1 MKNVIAYTRV
11 STDNQVDKF
20 GLEAQREQIV
30 QYCERNG
37 LNIIEWISDDGESGA
52 KTRPGFDKI
61 IYGECFNPPVESVI
75 VAKSDRVARDINVYY
90 YYKMC
95 LKRKRIDLISVQED
109 FGQMGVF
116 STMLEAFTMC
126 VAQMER
132 ENINKRTSAG
142 RKIKASHGG
151 YSGGRSP
158 FGYKVQDGCLV
169 INEDEAK
176 AVRKIFAL
184 RGEGKTLRE
193 IADELQKE
201 GYKGKRGNPLHFKTV
216 SVILENEPTYKGMY
230 RYGNGEWVKGKH
242 EPIL

>member
-1 MKNVIAYTRV
+1 
-11 STDNQVDKF
+11 
-20 GLEAQREQIV
+20 
-30 QYCERNG
+30 
-37 LNIIEWISDDGESGA
+37 
-52 KTRPGFDKI
+52 
-61 IYGECFNPPVESVI
+61 
-75 VAKSDRVARDINVYY
+75 
-90 YYKMC
+90 
-95 LKRKRIDLISVQED
+95 
-109 FGQMGVF
+109 MGVF

-169 INEDEAK
+169 INEEEAK
-176 AVRKIFAL
+176 AVRRIFEL
-184 RGEGKTLRE
+184 RAEGKPFRA
-193 IADELQKE
+193 IADIMVRE
-201 GYKGKRGNPLHFKTV
+201 GYVGRNGKPIYFKTIANIV
-216 SVILENEPTYKGMY
+216 ENEPTYKGMY